1 MRLALASWFLALVAL
16 AHFPTR
22 ATPACAADLHLNE
35 LCAGPARDWN
45 GDGTFSSRDDEWVEV
60 VNASVL
66 PLDLSSFFV
75 TDGDSVPRFGFS
87 GTLAPGTHRVVYGSE
102 SVEWERA
109 TGHPV
114 FGFSLGNSGDAVLL
128 WQVSGADTMLVDA
141 YTYRS
146 HEAAADR
153 ASGRQPDATG
163 TWALHDGLN
172 PYSGTASPPGT
183 GCMPTPGAANTCSST
198 PTRDTS
204 WGAIKSRY
212 R

>member
-1 MRLALASWFLALVAL
+1 MLAELADFLGGQPILALFLAIG
-16 AHFPTR
+16 
-22 ATPACAADLHLNE
+22 
-35 LCAGPARDWN
+35 AGYAIGQIN
-45 GDGTFSSRDDEWVEV
+45 
-60 VNASVL
+60 L
-66 PLDLSSFFV
+66 
-75 TDGDSVPRFGFS
+75 
-87 GTLAPGTHRVVYGSE
+87 
-102 SVEWERA
+102 
-109 TGHPV
+109 
-114 FGFSLGNSGDAVLL
+114 FGFSLGNSGDGVLL
-128 WQVSGADTMLVDA
+128 WQVNGGDTTLVDA

-198 PTRDTS
+198 PARAPS
-204 WGAIKSRY
+204 WGEIKSRY